1 MNTEV
6 RRKISPINNINNNN
20 NNNNID
26 TFFETLTVSNLEEN
40 VIRHTKLQIK

>member
-20 NNNNID
+20 NNNNIG
-26 TFFETLTVSNLEEN
+26 TFFGTLTVSNLEEN
-40 VIRHTKLQIK
+40 IIRHIKLQIK